1 MLNKWLCPYCKIRLF
16 WNPRPHWTCQR
27 PVTCPMDQTLNTLD
41 EMDSVLEVSLSVWPE
56 LWHPE
61 LFKGAAYTVLYT
73 TPPWGVSIT
82 FHPCIFGYSPPSSCS
97 TFCFILLQSRN
108 QYLRNEKCVCV
119 RLLWHGFKH
128 LVCFLIISTCFL
140 LIHTSSVNL
149 QVAVQA
155 LPHPSPAGTS
165 HNSQVSICH
174 EQLQHDSVVQQGSS
188 SWTQLSSL
196 SGWTLA
202 LALAALAFQ
211 PGVWGPLVVYGFFK
225 IFFLYFVYGFF
236 FLNII
241 IFFFLNVL
249 VDLFYIY

>member
-1 MLNKWLCPYCKIRLF
+1 MLNKWLCPYCKIRIF

-165 HNSQVSICH
+165 HNSQS
-174 EQLQHDSVVQQGSS
+174 LYL
-188 SWTQLSSL
+188 SWTTTTWQR
-196 SGWTLA
+196 GPA
-202 LALAALAFQ
+202 
-211 PGVWGPLVVYGFFK
+211 GVLVLDTTFFS
-225 IFFLYFVYGFF
+225 FW
-236 FLNII
+236 LNISFSFSCCD
-241 IFFFLNVL
+241 FFMTMKV
-249 VDLFYIY
+249 